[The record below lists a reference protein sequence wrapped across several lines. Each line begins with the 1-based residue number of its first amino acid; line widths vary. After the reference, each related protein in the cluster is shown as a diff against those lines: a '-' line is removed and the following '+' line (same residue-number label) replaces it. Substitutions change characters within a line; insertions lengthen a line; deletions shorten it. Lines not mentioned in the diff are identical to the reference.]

1 MRLTKEDLMKLSKER
16 LVELLLETQT
26 EQETTPNATPYIPWY
41 PYNPPYVSSPHAIDS
56 IPCWAPNGHCP
67 NKFHDCI
74 DCPKTYSGGA
84 GSSTTWISTA
94 SSDGSNLRSNCSG
107 QASGTVEKQP
117 LND

>member
-26 EQETTPNATPYIPWY
+26 EQETTPNAF
-41 PYNPPYVSSPHAIDS
+41 SPHTIDS
-56 IPCWAPNGHCP
+56 IPCWAPNGYCP

-74 DCPKTYSGGA
+74 DCPKTYSGGV
-84 GSSTTWISTA
+84 GSSTTWFSTA

-107 QASGTVEKQP
+107 QASGNDEKQP